1 MDQLV
6 CRRQQAAGYR
16 KGFVASPSRSVM
28 GCPGPSPSS
37 LSDTMLSVRSRII
50 QECHEEII
58 AIVDI
63 NTARTSLSRSAP
75 RPLSVL
81 PTPLTFL
88 DSHPLLLT
96 LLWPLLLLLPIR
108 RLVLST
114 ESVTP
119 LIVPMLEVT
128 PTAMLGPRGCKPR
141 TAGTRQTSSPI
152 CVSVPREVARTVFG
166 TGPTSTWSLG
176 RIMPGRLGL
185 CTCARCEEVQ
195 QWCNLQTVYMTT
207 WDLTQCFAIL
217 NNVMFYET
225 SWVVQ
230 L

>member
-6 CRRQQAAGYR
+6 CRRQEASRYR

-81 PTPLTFL
+81 PTPLTF
-88 DSHPLLLT
+88 SETHPLLLT
-96 LLWPLLLLLPIR
+96 LLWTLLLLLPRR

-119 LIVPMLEVT
+119 LVVPILEVT
-128 PTAMLGPRGCKPR
+128 PTGSPGPPGLVRSPAPSVCLS
-141 TAGTRQTSSPI
+141 AGKWQ
-152 CVSVPREVARTVFG
+152 
-166 TGPTSTWSLG
+166 
-176 RIMPGRLGL
+176 GL
-185 CTCARCEEVQ
+185 CFAPGQLPHEVQ
-195 QWCNLQTVYMTT
+195 AGSCLG
-207 WDLTQCFAIL
+207 D
-217 NNVMFYET
+217 
-225 SWVVQ
+225 
-230 L
+230 

>member
-81 PTPLTFL
+81 PTPLTF
-88 DSHPLLLT
+88 SETHPLLLT
-96 LLWPLLLLLPIR
+96 LLWTLLLLLPRR

-119 LIVPMLEVT
+119 LVVPMLEVT
-128 PTAMLGPRGCKPR
+128 PTASQGPPGLVR
-141 TAGTRQTSSPI
+141 SPAQ
-152 CVSVPREVARTVFG
+152 SVCLS
-166 TGPTSTWSLG
+166 TGKWP
-176 RIMPGRLGL
+176 GL
-185 CTCARCEEVQ
+185 CVAPGQLTHEVQ
-195 QWCNLQTVYMTT
+195 AGSCLQTWTMYMCQVWGSTT
-207 WDLTQCFAIL
+207 M
-217 NNVMFYET
+217 V
-225 SWVVQ
+225 
-230 L
+230 